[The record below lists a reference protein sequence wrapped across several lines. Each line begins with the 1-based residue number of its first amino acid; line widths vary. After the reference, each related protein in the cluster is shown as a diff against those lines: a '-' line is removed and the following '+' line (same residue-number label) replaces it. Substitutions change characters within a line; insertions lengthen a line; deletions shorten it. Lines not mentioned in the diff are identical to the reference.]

1 MLSFST
7 KKIYRAAASA
17 KQPPT
22 VTVVSA
28 EVKCNRHMTSPIGGS
43 GRCMEM
49 LLRFTS
55 ASNTCFYWGGGGGRG
70 GEGIAEGKHDY
81 STSLT
86 ISLRVKFD
94 NLVLN
99 VMDAT
104 DIKGWLDLILHTVKK
119 SHFFL
124 IWLRKQVMQ

>member
-1 MLSFST
+1 MYGDVAQIYICIKHLLLLPSPT
-7 KKIYRAAASA
+7 IPKIGIKTQER
-17 KQPPT
+17 
-22 VTVVSA
+22 
-28 EVKCNRHMTSPIGGS
+28 
-43 GRCMEM
+43 
-49 LLRFTS
+49 L
-55 ASNTCFYWGGGGGRG
+55 GGG
-70 GEGIAEGKHDY
+70 GIAEGKHDY

>member
-1 MLSFST
+1 MGDVWRCCSDLHLHQTPAST
-7 KKIYRAAASA
+7 
-17 KQPPT
+17 
-22 VTVVSA
+22 
-28 EVKCNRHMTSPIGGS
+28 
-43 GRCMEM
+43 
-49 LLRFTS
+49 
-55 ASNTCFYWGGGGGRG
+55 GGGGG

-81 STSLT
+81 GTSLT